1 MLIPG
6 ITSMIWGEV
15 FNLFML
21 QTLFDFLVVWQ
32 RLVSLIEQI
41 PDRVW
46 DWAQDKKNVK
56 VPVVG

>member
-6 ITSMIWGEV
+6 ITFMIWGEV

-21 QTLFDFLVVWQ
+21 QTLFDFFGRLAETCVVDWTDP
-32 RLVSLIEQI
+32 S
-41 PDRVW
+41 VW